1 MNIEKGKYWDEA
13 CNPIVTDRCTCE
25 VVNCWA
31 KDMLRRFPTLNPSPD
46 ENGVGWYPGRL
57 NKISLTGPPKVYA
70 MCWLGDIGW
79 PGIPSEYI
87 HRIIN
92 EIREIQKARV
102 QYYLPGHTFLF
113 LTKYPSRIYKE
124 LCGVD
129 KIDGV
134 YWGTSA
140 TDMKSYEK
148 RIATLVDL
156 HWDLWLSIEP
166 LIDIVTLNDCY
177 SVDCL
182 NGIGIHPEGDPE
194 DGECVAVQHPTNKL
208 SQVIVGAE
216 TGTNARPC
224 NLDWI
229 RSLRDQCGEAGV
241 PFFVK
246 QVDAK
251 RNRELDGQL
260 HNALAWRK

>member
-46 ENGVGWYPGRL
+46 ENGVGWYPDRL
-57 NKISLTGPPKVYA
+57 NKISVTGAAKVYA

-79 PGIPSEYI
+79 DIYNISLDVQILEMFDIISGIEDG
-87 HRIIN
+87 RIMHGL
-92 EIREIQKARV
+92 Q
-102 QYYLPGHTFLF
+102 PHSHLF
-113 LTKYPSRIYKE
+113 LTKWPAKLRDVLK
-124 LCGVD
+124 D
-129 KIDGV
+129 FDGGPMKGA
-134 YWGTSA
+134 WIGTSLTGA
-140 TDMKSYEK
+140 RNIDHRRGEALLKLKGWHS
-148 RIATLVDL
+148 
-156 HWDLWLSIEP
+156 WLSIEP
-166 LIDIVTLNDCY
+166 LLAPVYLKRPFLTTI
-177 SVDCL
+177 
-182 NGIGIHPEGDPE
+182 
-194 DGECVAVQHPTNKL
+194 

-216 TGTNARPC
+216 TGKNARPC

-246 QVDAK
+246 QIDAK

-260 HNALAWRK
+260 HNALAWRT